1 VAEGRHNT
9 RQLAIKAFAD
19 GDFLLRAAQVK
30 PSSTDA
36 RVLSRKAPTS
46 IFAIDKA
53 SVAFASCVGLCPT
66 ALVGGVR
73 RGGTVVQ
80 ERAHDAED
88 GKRLSRSS
96 QRAVRWLAT

>member
-30 PSSTDA
+30 PSSADA

-53 SVAFASCVGLCPT
+53 SVAFASCG
-66 ALVGGVR
+66 ALPHGAGR
-73 RGGTVVQ
+73 WGQTRW
-80 ERAHDAED
+80 D
-88 GKRLSRSS
+88 GC
-96 QRAVRWLAT
+96 AGACA

>member
-1 VAEGRHNT
+1 VVVIPNTTQRVDPSNDELEEDRWLGHTCT

-19 GDFLLRAAQVK
+19 GDFFELRKSNPRAQM
-30 PSSTDA
+30 PGY
-36 RVLSRKAPTS
+36 LSRKAPTS

-53 SVAFASCVGLCPT
+53 SVAFREERWAL

-80 ERAHDAED
+80 GACA
-88 GKRLSRSS
+88 
-96 QRAVRWLAT
+96 

>member
-1 VAEGRHNT
+1 MPGY
-9 RQLAIKAFAD
+9 
-19 GDFLLRAAQVK
+19 
-30 PSSTDA
+30 
-36 RVLSRKAPTS
+36 LSRKAPTS

-53 SVAFASCVGLCPT
+53 SVAFREERWAL

-88 GKRLSRSS
+88 RKRVKELSRACGGLRQS
-96 QRAVRWLAT
+96 AA